1 MNKTELMKNTVEYL
15 KMRVGEMEKD
25 WRNLSE
31 ISEQRELSKRENDSL
46 GAIIAE
52 IENYRH
58 VISMTE
64 MELKLATPWE
74 PMDYQE
80 AHSQVTLEMEMGKE
94 IPLREWARNNG
105 LDESYARQKA
115 RRGSL
120 RTAHKIGRDWFINEL
135 ETNTDNRRKK

>member
-1 MNKTELMKNTVEYL
+1 MEERELMKNTIEYL
-15 KMRVGEMEKD
+15 NIRLKRLRND
-25 WRNLSE
+25 WRKWTE
-31 ISEQRELSKRENDSL
+31 IEEQRELKKSENDSL
-46 GAIIAE
+46 NAVIKE
-52 IENYRH
+52 IGIYEH
-58 VISMTE
+58 IISMTE

-120 RTAHKIGRDWFINEL
+120 KTAHKVGRDWFISEL
-135 ETNTDNRRKK
+135 EINTDNRRKK